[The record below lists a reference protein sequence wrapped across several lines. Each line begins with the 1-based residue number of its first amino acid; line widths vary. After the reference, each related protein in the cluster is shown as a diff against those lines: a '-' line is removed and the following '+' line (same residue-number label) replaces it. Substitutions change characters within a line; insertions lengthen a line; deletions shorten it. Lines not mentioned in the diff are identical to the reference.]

1 MQGQGRDWTVPGS
14 RARIRAGQGAA
25 VALALPVSIVPGPWI
40 WFFMTPLLWGIWG
53 AGWKQRIQ
61 STALWG
67 GSLLIL
73 ICYPLLHIDPAS
85 FLYAM
90 ILWAVFYLLLGLL
103 LIPWGRAEKG
113 NPVIQVISPAIIW
126 LGLSR
131 LFSANIPPGDF
142 WLIPAMAAPWP
153 GEVVSFI
160 GAWGL
165 SALMLTAGSALALLA
180 TGARKTGLWSLAVIG
195 FLLVALTVA
204 APDNS
209 EMSDDPVSISLLQG
223 DFGRPWEER
232 VALLDSLILPA
243 YLELYTN
250 LAHKSTLVVAPEY
263 ALPVALED
271 YPEII
276 QKVQSFVDSFDT
288 PFLIGAEGLVEG
300 KEDKFYNM
308 AWMFRPGNPPEGQ
321 PAPFPAPYTLHETVP
336 GPGPASFTDPVQMGI
351 LLCFDLT
358 NPGLVR
364 ELASGNDLLVMMT
377 NLQGFDRTTTKRIL
391 RGLAQLRAAEAG
403 RYMAIAS
410 NTGPTGIIDPSGRV
424 VEWSADGRQSVTGTI
439 WLTKRPSWYVIKGYW
454 VLWVVWAIGFAFSA
468 WNVYPRRKKGGNEN
482 ER

>member
-1 MQGQGRDWTVPGS
+1 MTQRDWTVPGS

-25 VALALPVSIVPGPWI
+25 VALALPSMILPGPWI

-73 ICYPLLHIDPAS
+73 ICYPLLHIDPKS
-85 FLYAM
+85 FLFVM

-103 LIPWGRAEKG
+103 LIPWGKAEKG
-113 NPVIQVISPAIIW
+113 SPIIQVISPAIIW

-131 LFSANIPPGDF
+131 LFNVNFPPGDF
-142 WLIPAMAAPWP
+142 WLIPATAAPWP

-165 SALMLTAGSALALLA
+165 SALMLTTGSALALLA
-180 TGARKTGLWSLAVIG
+180 TPARKTGLWSLVVIG
-195 FLLVALTVA
+195 FLLVTLTVA
-204 APDNS
+204 APEREELN
-209 EMSDDPVSISLLQG
+209 DDPISISLLQG

-243 YLELYTN
+243 YLELYTDR
-250 LAHKSTLVVAPEY
+250 AHESSIVVAPEY
-263 ALPVALED
+263 ALPVALDD

-276 QKVQSFVDSFDT
+276 QKVQSVVDSMDT

-300 KEDKFYNM
+300 EEDKFYNM
-308 AWMFRPGNPPEGQ
+308 TWMFSPGGSLKGR
-321 PAPFPAPYTLHETVP
+321 PAPFPVPYTLHETVP
-336 GPGPASFTDPVQMGI
+336 GPGPVSFDSPVKMGI
-351 LLCFDLT
+351 LLCFDLA
-358 NPGLVR
+358 NSGLVR
-364 ELASGNDLLVMMT
+364 KLAADNDLLIMMT
-377 NLQGFDRTTTKRIL
+377 NQQGFDRTSTKRFL

-403 RYMAIAS
+403 CYLAIAS
-410 NTGPTGIIDPSGRV
+410 NTGPTGILDPFGRV
-424 VEWSADGRQSVTGTI
+424 LEWADTGRQSVTETI
-439 WLTKRPSWYVIKGYW
+439 RLTKRPSWYVIYGYR
-454 VLWVVWAIGFAFSA
+454 VLWVVWVIGFAFSA
-468 WNVYPRRKKGGNEN
+468 WNVYPRRERGGE
-482 ER
+482 